1 MRRSMLGGCV
11 AALMLTLGSGASAQ
25 AATTS
30 ITYLPFAADGATP
43 AGVRVVSS
51 SGGSCDTASYAVVGA
66 LRCAAGA
73 IIRDPCWIDLART
86 TPERTFVVCAS
97 DPWTRTVVRLRLTAA
112 PPSPL
117 DPVAEPHRPWALRMA
132 SGRRCVYV
140 TGAAPRLHGDD
151 HARAN
156 YDCGGGRVLFGS
168 PNRTSATW
176 RIRSAQTA
184 GGRGLRK
191 AAIATAYF

>member
-1 MRRSMLGGCV
+1 MLGGSV
-11 AALMLTLGSGASAQ
+11 AALMLTFVCGASAR

-30 ITYLPFAADGATP
+30 VTYLPFAADGTTP
-43 AGVRVVSS
+43 AGLGVVTA
-51 SGGSCDTASYAVVGA
+51 SGGSCDTASFAVVGA

-73 IIRDPCWIDLART
+73 TVRDPCWIDLART
-86 TPERTFVVCAS
+86 SPQQTVVVCAA
-97 DPWTRTVVRLRLTAA
+97 DPWVRTVVRLRLMAA

-117 DPVAEPHRPWALRMA
+117 DPVAVPDRPWALRMA

-140 TGAAPRLHGDD
+140 TGAAARLRDAD

-156 YDCGGGRVLFGS
+156 YDCGHGRVLFGV
-168 PNRTSATW
+168 PDRRSATW

>member
-1 MRRSMLGGCV
+1 
-11 AALMLTLGSGASAQ
+11 
-25 AATTS
+25 
-30 ITYLPFAADGATP
+30 
-43 AGVRVVSS
+43 
-51 SGGSCDTASYAVVGA
+51 
-66 LRCAAGA
+66 
-73 IIRDPCWIDLART
+73 
-86 TPERTFVVCAS
+86 
-97 DPWTRTVVRLRLTAA
+97 
-112 PPSPL
+112 
-117 DPVAEPHRPWALRMA
+117 
-132 SGRRCVYV
+132 
-140 TGAAPRLHGDD
+140 LHGDD